1 MSETSEPGDTG
12 TVDPST
18 VDPGGGVS
26 GEDLD
31 VRDASA
37 RPDEQGD
44 EAEAVA
50 NGADTTEPGGAGAEA
65 ADSEHADTEHAD
77 NEDAGDEDAGDEAA
91 VELTDEQIGG
101 AIEALLLMAEE
112 PVAAATLAEAVG
124 APLERITAVLQA
136 LVEFYDTTG
145 RGFEL
150 RHVGGGWRYW
160 TRAEHADLIGRW
172 VVSGQVSK
180 LSQASLETLAVV
192 AYLQPVSRA
201 RISAVRGVSVDGVIR
216 TLLAR
221 DLIEEVGQDE
231 QTGAVLFRTTDY
243 FLERMGLQS
252 LSELPAMAPHLPDAI
267 DLEAELSDLAAPVEE
282 LAEPTPAEPADG
294 LAEPAQ
300 ELADPAEAL
309 AERGEAEQ
317 SDEEGESEPAAD
329 GPAGHN
335 GSGGPE
341 PSQDEPGDEL
351 PVGEARTENSEQA
364 MGERTDD

>member
-1 MSETSEPGDTG
+1 MSQTHEQGGTEAVDPADRAPGENRDALATGTGDTAV
-12 TVDPST
+12 TLES
-18 VDPGGGVS
+18 
-26 GEDLD
+26 ED
-31 VRDASA
+31 
-37 RPDEQGD
+37 
-44 EAEAVA
+44 
-50 NGADTTEPGGAGAEA
+50 AEA
-65 ADSEHADTEHAD
+65 AGV
-77 NEDAGDEDAGDEAA
+77 DAEAA
-91 VELTDEQIGG
+91 GTGADGADADGADADGERVAELSDEQIGG

-112 PVAAATLAEAVG
+112 PVAATTLAEAVG
-124 APLERITAVLQA
+124 APLERITAVLQS

-160 TRAEHADLIGRW
+160 TRAEHADLIGQW

-243 FLERMGLQS
+243 FLERMGLQT

-267 DLEAELSDLAAPVEE
+267 DLEAELSDLAAP
-282 LAEPTPAEPADG
+282 AEAMHTDDEPLEQEPAAQPG
-294 LAEPAQ
+294 EEP
-300 ELADPAEAL
+300 
-309 AERGEAEQ
+309 
-317 SDEEGESEPAAD
+317 GESEAAAGD
-329 GPAGHN
+329 QDGHN
-335 GSGGPE
+335 GGDGAGIGGPE
-341 PSQDEPGDEL
+341 PSDFEPDDEP
-351 PVGEARTENSEQA
+351 PVGEAGTEKSEQS

>member
-1 MSETSEPGDTG
+1 MSQTHEPGETEAVDPADPAPGENHDAPATG
-12 TVDPST
+12 TGQTAVALES
-18 VDPGGGVS
+18 
-26 GEDLD
+26 EEAAALD
-31 VRDASA
+31 ADR
-37 RPDEQGD
+37 
-44 EAEAVA
+44 AEADVA
-50 NGADTTEPGGAGAEA
+50 DGDADGDGDGAEA
-65 ADSEHADTEHAD
+65 DVADGEHVA
-77 NEDAGDEDAGDEAA
+77 
-91 VELTDEQIGG
+91 ELSDEQIGG

-112 PVAAATLAEAVG
+112 PVAATTLAEAVG
-124 APLERITAVLQA
+124 APLDRITAVLQG

-160 TRAEHADLIGRW
+160 TRAEHADLIGQW

-252 LSELPAMAPHLPDAI
+252 LSELPAMAPHLPDAV
-267 DLEAELSDLAAPVEE
+267 DLEAELSDLAAP
-282 LAEPTPAEPADG
+282 
-294 LAEPAQ
+294 
-300 ELADPAEAL
+300 AEAM
-309 AERGEAEQ
+309 RTD
-317 SDEEGESEPAAD
+317 DEPMGQA
-329 GPAGHN
+329 PAGHPGEETEESEAAADDWDGHN
-335 GSGGPE
+335 GGDGAGIGGPE
-341 PSQDEPGDEL
+341 PSDVEPGDEP
-351 PVGEARTENSEQA
+351 PVGEARTEKSEQS